1 MNVLLQANE
10 IDTTADPALPRW
22 VFLHAVRVTV
32 GRTPVWVTATALLA
46 LLALAGAL
54 PWFTWFDSS
63 LAHRYEPG
71 ALVRGLDET
80 FRFDHRASRGAMDAG
95 ASSLG
100 GVLALLAMLV
110 GAFTAGGWLQV
121 FLEHTEGHSVL
132 RFFYGGSRYF
142 FRFLRVLLLTLL
154 MLHLLGWLVTGAPW
168 KWLVL
173 DNCFGLSDGDL
184 GALPSE
190 LTARKIVFLQ
200 DGLLAFGTAIVLAW
214 GDYTRTRLAAHG
226 TQSALWAG
234 LCSWT
239 LLFAHP
245 IRSLRPLFFLWLA
258 EAGVLMIAG
267 NINGRLDATLGP
279 DSTKLTVFA
288 MLALG
293 LCALVWRSITRG
305 AHYSVC
311 AQITRSLVRPLA
323 RPDPW
328 KRSVGGPGG
337 PRYPIEVGD
346 GDEYGVSL

>member
-1 MNVLLQANE
+1 MNFQLQASE

-32 GRTPVWVTATALLA
+32 GRTPVWITASALLVA
-46 LLALAGAL
+46 LALVGAV
-54 PWFTWFDSS
+54 PWFGWFDSA
-63 LAHRYEPG
+63 LAHRYAPG
-71 ALVRGLDET
+71 SLVSGLDET
-80 FRFDHRASRGAMDAG
+80 FRFDHRASRGAMEAG

-100 GVLALLAMLV
+100 GVLAFLAMLV

-154 MLHLLGWLVTGAPW
+154 MMHLLGWVLTGAPW

-173 DNCFGLSDGDL
+173 DKCFGLSDGDL
-184 GALPSE
+184 STLGSE
-190 LTARKIVFLQ
+190 LTARRIVLLQ
-200 DGLLAFGTAIVLAW
+200 DGLLALGTAFVFAW

-226 TQSALWAG
+226 TQSVVWAG

-245 IRSLRPLFFLWLA
+245 IRALRPLFFLLLV
-258 EAGVLMIAG
+258 EAGVLQLAG
-267 NINGRLDATLGP
+267 ELNDRLDALLDP
-279 DSTKLTVFA
+279 NPTKLTVFA

-293 LCALVWRSITRG
+293 LCACVWRSITRG

-337 PRYPIEVGD
+337 PRYPIETAD